1 MVKEIVA
8 LITILFL
15 GIVGGFIILFSII
28 GTLMLVPTNIIGMVI
43 VIIVG
48 LVMSKLYSIAFQKI
62 IPYISK
68 KIIN

>member
-8 LITILFL
+8 LITVLFL

-48 LVMSKLYSIAFQKI
+48 LVMSKLYSIAVQKI
-62 IPYISK
+62 MPYISK

>member
-8 LITILFL
+8 LITVLFL

-28 GTLMLVPTNIIGMVI
+28 GTLMLVPTNTIGMVI

-48 LVMSKLYSIAFQKI
+48 LGMSKLYSIVVQKI
-62 IPYISK
+62 MPYISNK
-68 KIIN
+68 LIN

>member
-15 GIVGGFIILFSII
+15 GIVSGFIILFSII
-28 GTLMLVPTNIIGMVI
+28 GTLMLVPTNTIGMII

-48 LVMSKLYSIAFQKI
+48 LAMSKLYSIAVQKI
-62 IPYISK
+62 MPYISK
-68 KIIN
+68 KLIN

>member
-15 GIVGGFIILFSII
+15 GIIGGFIILFSIV
-28 GTLMLVPTNIIGMVI
+28 GTLMLVPTNTIGMVI

-48 LVMSKLYSIAFQKI
+48 LGMSKLYSIAVQKI
-62 IPYISK
+62 MPYISNK
-68 KIIN
+68 LIN

>member
-15 GIVGGFIILFSII
+15 GIIGGFIILFSII
-28 GTLMLVPTNIIGMVI
+28 GTLMLVPTNTIGMVI

-48 LVMSKLYSIAFQKI
+48 LGMSKLYSIVVQKI
-62 IPYISK
+62 MPYISNK
-68 KIIN
+68 LIN